1 MMMMMKVKVRVLVN
15 YLGDDES
22 ESGKPNDVSM
32 YYYKSDKQ
40 DDDEKYSFYF
50 CFSESGVRLD
60 LQEKQDF
67 PKFYCF
73 LPQNRLLLFY
83 TR

>member
-1 MMMMMKVKVRVLVN
+1 
-15 YLGDDES
+15 
-22 ESGKPNDVSM
+22 M
-32 YYYKSDKQ
+32 YYYDSD
-40 DDDEKYSFYF
+40 DYAGGKYFFWF
-50 CFSESGVRLD
+50 CFTEGGVRLD

>member
-1 MMMMMKVKVRVLVN
+1 MMKVKVEN
-15 YLGDDES
+15 QM
-22 ESGKPNDVSM
+22 M
-32 YYYKSDKQ
+32 YQCITKKSDKP
-40 DDDEKYSFYF
+40 DDDEKYFFCF

>member
-1 MMMMMKVKVRVLVN
+1 MKVKVENQMIKICINAMFN
-15 YLGDDES
+15 Y
-22 ESGKPNDVSM
+22 N
-32 YYYKSDKQ
+32 SDKP
-40 DDDEKYSFYF
+40 DDDEKYFFCF

>member
-1 MMMMMKVKVRVLVN
+1 
-15 YLGDDES
+15 
-22 ESGKPNDVSM
+22 M
-32 YYYKSDKQ
+32 YYYNSDKP
-40 DDDEKYSFYF
+40 DDDEKYFF
-50 CFSESGVRLD
+50 CFCLSEGGVRLD